1 MFVKDTIFY
10 HKKRKRK
17 QNAPPS
23 NLTET
28 KQKKQSILL
37 SDYPNRVLMAFSSL
51 GLFSSR
57 YSTNSFT

>member
-28 KQKKQSILL
+28 KQKTLVLL
-37 SDYPNRVLMAFSSL
+37 RDLP
-51 GLFSSR
+51 
-57 YSTNSFT
+57 